1 MHHLHYSGRTIK
13 HNKYIQMRIAS
24 QEMQMVKAKVNKNQ
38 EGYWKVWLEYRSIAI
53 RGRPAEEM
61 GERNQKNLQA
71 SLW

>member
-1 MHHLHYSGRTIK
+1 MP
-13 HNKYIQMRIAS
+13 IAS